1 MGMIGKTSS
10 KYHWDL
16 SLGDRTAVAKNIGR
30 ISHEIEA
37 LIEKKVAF
45 RTPTQLVTFEQR
57 SWELR
62 NK

>member
-1 MGMIGKTSS
+1 MIQVPLGPEA
-10 KYHWDL
+10 WDHP
-16 SLGDRTAVAKNIGR
+16 TAVAKHIGR
-30 ISHEIEA
+30 ISQEIEA